1 MKANKIGLALTMTLL
16 AVCVLNG
23 CDRAKSP
30 DQVAKDTA
38 VAETNASEATA
49 KAEETAGDKVNSAQT
64 VVRDEQAAAD
74 HTRAVE
80 TEKVNEA
87 QAEGD
92 HKVALAQCERLS
104 GEDQKACKAQAD
116 TAYQTAQALAKQAKA
131 DSDPKP

>member
-1 MKANKIGLALTMTLL
+1 MKTNKIGLVLTVTLL
-16 AVCVLNG
+16 ATCLLNG
-23 CDRAKSP
+23 CNQAKSP

-38 VAETNASEATA
+38 VAENNAAQTTA
-49 KAEETAGDKVNSAQT
+49 KAEENAGAKVNSAQT

-104 GEDQKACKAQAD
+104 GEGQKACKAQAD

>member
-1 MKANKIGLALTMTLL
+1 MTLV
-16 AVCVLNG
+16 AACVLGG

-38 VAETNASEATA
+38 AAETSAQQETA
-49 KAEETAGDKVNSAQT
+49 KAEENAGAKVNSAQN
-64 VVRDEQAAAD
+64 VVKDEEAAAA

-92 HKVALAQCERLS
+92 HKVALAQCEKLN

-116 TAYQTAQALAKQAKA
+116 TAFQTAQALAKQAKA

>member
-1 MKANKIGLALTMTLL
+1 MKANKIGLLLALTLTAACALD
-16 AVCVLNG
+16 G

-38 VAETNASEATA
+38 TAASNASEATA
-49 KAEETAGDKVNSAQT
+49 KAEETAGAKVNSAQN
-64 VVRDEQAAAD
+64 VVHDEETAAA

-80 TEKVNEA
+80 TEKVNVA

-92 HKVALAQCERLS
+92 HRVALAQCERLS

-116 TAYQTAQALAKQAKA
+116 TAFQTAQALAKQAKA
-131 DSDPKP
+131 DTDPKP